1 LVKCFR
7 ALRNGGEKNVRWLGK
22 RLKSG
27 WDMRQIYMG
36 VGVVSGTTAIHLI
49 NVFEWFIDSFVP
61 RHGLPDEILFPESE
75 AEFFKAAPPAEKTLQ
90 AIWIERRF
98 REFKNWCNMDNMPIE
113 FMIQPDQ
120 LVTRRKGRT
129 QQNRLTEI
137 HSARHD
143 EKYYVD
149 DYGQPVFYYND
160 DTAETPG
167 YINYRIVNKLS
178 DMLHKTS
185 RKPIFVQETP
195 NRDLYIMGGAIMGL
209 GHFFCPMNRGQKKML
224 SFNSKENR
232 AAFILAMYF
241 TLRGMNRAQAFKSCG
256 HLLSS
261 YTKRD
266 LRIAFRQLKFFK
278 KEMKVLH
285 LALAKNKAKFAA

>member
-1 LVKCFR
+1 
-7 ALRNGGEKNVRWLGK
+7 
-22 RLKSG
+22 
-27 WDMRQIYMG
+27 MG
-36 VGVVSGTTAIHLI
+36 VGVVSRTSALHLI
-49 NVFEWFIDSFVP
+49 NVFKWFVDSFVP
-61 RHGLPDEILFPESE
+61 EHGLPDEILFPESE
-75 AEFFKAAPPAEKTLQ
+75 MAFFKAQPPTEKTLQ
-90 AIWIERRF
+90 AIWVERRF
-98 REFKNWCNMDNMPIE
+98 REFKHWCNMDHMPIE
-113 FMIQPDQ
+113 FMIQPAE

-160 DTAETPG
+160 DSAERPG

-178 DMLHKTS
+178 DMLHKTH

-195 NRDLYIMGGAIMGL
+195 NRDLYIMGGALMGL
-209 GHFFCPMNRGQKKML
+209 GHLFCPMNRGQKKML
-224 SFNSKENR
+224 NFNSTENR

-241 TLRGMNRAQAFKSCG
+241 TLRGMNRSQTFKTCG
-256 HLLSS
+256 HLLSK

-278 KEMKVLH
+278 KEMQVLH
-285 LALAKNKAKFAA
+285 AALAQNNVELVA

>member
-1 LVKCFR
+1 
-7 ALRNGGEKNVRWLGK
+7 
-22 RLKSG
+22 
-27 WDMRQIYMG
+27 MG
-36 VGVVSGTTAIHLI
+36 VGVVSRTTAVHLI

-61 RHGLPDEILFPESE
+61 KHGLPDEILFPESE
-75 AEFFKAAPPAEKTLQ
+75 MEFFKTVPPAEKTLQ

-98 REFKNWCNMDNMPIE
+98 REFKDWCNLDKMPIA
-113 FMIQPDQ
+113 FMIQPDE

-160 DTAETPG
+160 DSAERPG

-185 RKPIFVQETP
+185 QKPIFVQETP
-195 NRDLYIMGGAIMGL
+195 NRDLYIMGGALMGL
-209 GHFFCPMNRGQKKML
+209 GHFFCPMNRGQKKIL
-224 SFNSKENR
+224 DFSSKENR

-241 TLRGMNRAQAFKSCG
+241 SLRGMNRYQAVKSCG
-256 HLLSS
+256 HLLSK

-266 LRIAFRQLKFFK
+266 LRVAFLQLRFFE
-278 KEMKVLH
+278 KEMQVLH
-285 LALAKNKAKFAA
+285 TALAKRNRDLAA

>member
-1 LVKCFR
+1 
-7 ALRNGGEKNVRWLGK
+7 
-22 RLKSG
+22 
-27 WDMRQIYMG
+27 MRDVYMG
-36 VGVVSGTTAIHLI
+36 VGVVSRTTAIHLI
-49 NVFEWFIDSFVP
+49 DVFEWFIDSFVP
-61 RHGLPDEILFPESE
+61 KHGLPADILFPESE
-75 AEFFKAAPPAEKTLQ
+75 ADFFNNAPPSEKNLQ

-98 REFKNWCNMDNMPIE
+98 REFKNWCNLDHLPIE
-113 FMIQPDQ
+113 FMIQPSE

-143 EKYYVD
+143 ENYYVD

-160 DTAETPG
+160 AAAERPG

-178 DMLHKTS
+178 DMLHKTC
-185 RKPIFVQETP
+185 RKPIFVQETS
-195 NRDLYIMGGAIMGL
+195 NRDLYIMGGALMGL
-209 GHFFCPMNRGQKKML
+209 GHLFCPMNRGQKKL
-224 SFNSKENR
+224 LNFKSKENK

-241 TLRGMNRAQAFKSCG
+241 TLRGMNRSQAFKSCG
-256 HLLSS
+256 HLLSN

-278 KEMKVLH
+278 KEMLMLH
-285 LALAKNKAKFAA
+285 GALAKKNCELAA

>member
-1 LVKCFR
+1 
-7 ALRNGGEKNVRWLGK
+7 
-22 RLKSG
+22 
-27 WDMRQIYMG
+27 MG
-36 VGVVSGTTAIHLI
+36 VGVVSRTTAIHLI

-61 RHGLPDEILFPESE
+61 KYGLPDEILFPESE
-75 AEFFKAAPPAEKTLQ
+75 AEFFKAAPPTEKTMQ

-98 REFKNWCNMDNMPIE
+98 REFKDWCNMANMPIE
-113 FMIQPDQ
+113 FMIQPEN
-120 LVTRRKGRT
+120 LVTRREGRT

-160 DTAETPG
+160 DTAERPG
-167 YINYRIVNKLS
+167 YINYRIVNKLA
-178 DMLHKTS
+178 DMLHKIS

-195 NRDLYIMGGAIMGL
+195 NRDLYIMGGALMGL
-209 GHFFCPMNRGQKKML
+209 GHLFCPMNRGHKKV
-224 SFNSKENR
+224 FNFSSRENR

-241 TLRGMNRAQAFKSCG
+241 SLRGMNRQQAFKSCG
-256 HLLSS
+256 HLFSK

-278 KEMKVLH
+278 KEMQVLH
-285 LALAKNKAKFAA
+285 TALAQKDQDLAA